1 VHSCCHRSAWSAPHA
16 CDRSRTS
23 RSVLNL
29 RTCRR
34 QEHVSRPAAAA
45 AAATITARGH
55 MRWGG
60 GEAGIRLGAA
70 ELWQTCREKQR
81 QPRLKKQNC
90 VYAYVIMCVCN
101 SRSIEPFPHV
111 YGKAQILLGHP
122 RQRGGG
128 PFPTP
133 SGQVLEHLLSSI
145 SPGGVAQALHRGRAA
160 GSDLHSHGTGPEH
173 QRPKNSP
180 NGFPF
185 FFEDLPWRSSKGRVM
200 STFPGFVYT
209 YI

>member
-1 VHSCCHRSAWSAPHA
+1 VVRAP
-16 CDRSRTS
+16 R
-23 RSVLNL
+23 L
-29 RTCRR
+29 R
-34 QEHVSRPAAAA
+34 QEQNVTFRAEPANVSPPRACFQACCCCCCYCCCYHYCL
-45 AAATITARGH
+45 GSH
-55 MRWGG
+55 EMGG
-60 GEAGIRLGAA
+60 EEAGIRLGAA

-81 QPRLKKQNC
+81 QPRLKKQTC
-90 VYAYVIMCVCN
+90 VNVYVFMSACN